1 MYRRGVFAP
10 TLLLMLAHAAPLWA
24 QGVDGFVAAGRY
36 EEAAAALAD
45 AGPEEAQAGAMQ
57 IYEHANRE
65 HFRSGAWAEAV
76 RGFAAARRVPHL
88 TERQRQMFDFWH
100 ASALVN
106 TVSGDTIQPPRL
118 TNEEAIATLEQAY
131 DLLLSS
137 RDYSWGINMSSM
149 IPTVG
154 RMLDQR
160 LQGR

>member
-1 MYRRGVFAP
+1 MDPRRTLVL
-10 TLLLMLAHAAPLWA
+10 TLLPVLAHVSAISA
-24 QGVDGFVAAGRY
+24 QELDELVAAGRY

-45 AGPEEAQAGAMQ
+45 AGPEEAQAGATM
-57 IYEHANRE
+57 IYQHAYSNP
-65 HFRSGAWAEAV
+65 FQSGAWADAI
-76 RGFAAARRVPHL
+76 RGFIAARQVPHL
-88 TERQRQMFDFWH
+88 NERQRQMFDFWH